1 MNLLNRLIHYFN
13 LSFGLGLIVIVSL
26 TIGRIYF
33 TGMTG
38 LDFIDSSV
46 ASESLRTPS
55 QESITSTLELEHSVN
70 ENNLVI
76 NSDTEILGN
85 VGLSGEQMAEVAKN
99 IYHVAMSMSDDF
111 LVSDAL
117 TLTMYVLR
125 SMAEIGEYDLAQK
138 DILILITA
146 FENLAQ
152 MEVGE
157 EVRDIIT
164 QIKKIRFGRKNGL
177 LFAQIFARHPDV
189 GVEIPIH
196 DYTPEA
202 DSSVEEIIKVVIDN
216 ASTLSFEQII
226 KTEQIRKTKRF
237 IKDPVQLLGGF
248 ENLVDELNQIHPV
261 IENNIDHYFMRDDLK
276 APALWINLVGVSVHV
291 DTNTVFDKMK
301 FKFEN
306 AVALPNIG
314 NEEGRIPSFILS
326 AKAKLLNLKVSV
338 DQ

>member
-1 MNLLNRLIHYFN
+1 MNLLNRFIHFFN
-13 LSFGLGLIVIVSL
+13 LSFGVGLIVLVSL
-26 TIGRIYF
+26 TIGRVYF
-33 TGMTG
+33 TGVTG

-46 ASESLRTPS
+46 ASESIRTPS
-55 QESITSTLELEHSVN
+55 QESETNNLELENS
-70 ENNLVI
+70 ENDN
-76 NSDTEILGN
+76 NGATQSDTEILGN
-85 VGLSGEQMAEVAKN
+85 VGLSSEQMAEVAKN

-111 LVSDAL
+111 VVSDAL
-117 TLTMYVLR
+117 TLTMYVLS

-152 MEVGE
+152 MEVGH

-177 LFAQIFARHPDV
+177 LFAQIFARHPDL
-189 GVEIPIH
+189 GVEIPIN
-196 DYTPEA
+196 DYSPEA
-202 DSSVEEIIKVVIDN
+202 DSSVEEIVKVVIEN
-216 ASTLSFEQII
+216 GSTLSFEQIT
-226 KTEQIRKTKRF
+226 KTEQIRKAKSF

-248 ENLVDELNQIHPV
+248 ESLVDELNQIHPV

-276 APALWINLVGVSVHV
+276 APALWINMSGVSVHV
-291 DTNTVFDKMK
+291 DTSTVFDKMK
-301 FKFEN
+301 FEFVN

>member
-1 MNLLNRLIHYFN
+1 MNLLNRFIHFFN
-13 LSFGLGLIVIVSL
+13 LSFGIGLILLVSL
-26 TIGRIYF
+26 TIGRVYY
-33 TGMTG
+33 TGITG
-38 LDFIDSSV
+38 LDFIDSCV
-46 ASESLRTPS
+46 ASESIRTPS
-55 QESITSTLELEHSVN
+55 QESETKNLELENSKN
-70 ENNLVI
+70 DNNI
-76 NSDTEILGN
+76 GTQSDTEILGN
-85 VGLSGEQMAEVAKN
+85 VGLSSEQMAEVAKN

-111 LVSDAL
+111 VVSDAL

-152 MEVGE
+152 MEVGH

-177 LFAQIFARHPDV
+177 LFAQIFARHPDL
-189 GVEIPIH
+189 GVEIPIN
-196 DYTPEA
+196 DYSPEE
-202 DSSVEEIIKVVIDN
+202 DSSVEEIVKVVIEN
-216 ASTLSFEQII
+216 GSALSFEQII
-226 KTEQIRKTKRF
+226 KTEQIRKAKSF

-248 ENLVDELNQIHPV
+248 ENLVNELNQIHPV

-276 APALWINLVGVSVHV
+276 APALWINMSGVSVHV
-291 DTNTVFDKMK
+291 DTSTVFDKMK
-301 FKFEN
+301 FEFVN
-306 AVALPNIG
+306 AVALPNMS